1 MLQYFRNLPEYSHT
15 LHLYE
20 KDPYVVYAAFKEMM
34 RKKYEKARLQES
46 IEKTVEELTEGI
58 IDDIDI
64 SI

>member
-1 MLQYFRNLPEYSHT
+1 M
-15 LHLYE
+15 HLYE

-46 IEKTVEELTEGI
+46 IAQTVEKTVEELTEGI
-58 IDDIDI
+58 IEDIDIDI